1 MSGMLERWTP
11 FRDRQLDRFRNEIDD
26 LFDRFI
32 TKPDLASHLETSAN
46 SPRLEAFIEGDKLIV
61 RIDLPGIDPE
71 DVEVSSLGNMLI
83 VKGSRED
90 TKEKKSRNF
99 LRRETVYGSFERS
112 LALPLGVKTDT
123 IKATYEKGV
132 LELTMPA
139 PKELAAQ
146 KVPIQIESKG

>member
-11 FRDRQLDRFRNEIDD
+11 FRNRQLDRFRNEIDD

-32 TKPDLASHLETSAN
+32 SKADLASHLEPSAN
-46 SPRLEAFIEGDKLIV
+46 SPRLESFIEGDKLIV

-71 DVEVSSLGNMLI
+71 DVEVSALGNMLT

-90 TKEKKSRNF
+90 TNEKKSRNF
-99 LRRETVYGSFERS
+99 LRRETVYGGFERS

-123 IKATYEKGV
+123 IQATYEKGV

-146 KVPIQIESKG
+146 KVPIQIETKG